1 MISGFVKYVVSG
13 GIMKKAMVAFFTSI
27 LISSNLFAERI
38 KDIGN
43 FEGVRENQLVG
54 YGIVVGLSGTGD
66 KGLAPVLSIA
76 NMLQRMGITIRP
88 ADIKSKNSAAVL
100 VTVNLPPFPKNGM
113 KLDALVSTI
122 GDAKSLK
129 GGTLVLTPLKGGDG
143 KVYAVAQGPIS
154 IGGFLGGGGGNSV
167 AKNHQTAGI
176 VPEGAIIEKEPD
188 FHLSDNNEIRF
199 FLKNPDFTTA
209 NEIANKINE
218 FYKKEIAIAKDPSS
232 VKINIPEEFRGD
244 NLPKFLSIVEKIDV
258 VVDNSAKVIVNEKTG
273 TVVIGE
279 NVKLSPAAIAHGNL
293 IVTIKTDYEV
303 SQPLPFAPKG
313 SETVVV
319 PKKEV
324 KVEEQKGYLTEIKGA
339 SLGEIV
345 RALNNLGVSPTDL
358 IAILQALKAAGSL
371 KATLEII

>member
-1 MISGFVKYVVSG
+1 
-13 GIMKKAMVAFFTSI
+13 MKKAILAFLTLL
-27 LISSNLFAERI
+27 LISTNLNAERI
-38 KDIGN
+38 KDIGS

-54 YGIVVGLSGTGD
+54 YGIVIGLSGTGD

-76 NMLQRMGITIRP
+76 NMLQRMGITIKP
-88 ADIKSKNSAAVL
+88 ADIKSKNTAAVL

-154 IGGFLGGGGGNSV
+154 IGGFFGGNGGNNV

-176 VPEGAIIEKEPD
+176 VPEGAIIEKEPEFQLGRND
-188 FHLSDNNEIRF
+188 EIRF
-199 FLKNPDFTTA
+199 FLRNPDFTTA
-209 NEIANKINE
+209 SEIANKINE
-218 FYKKEIAIAKDPSS
+218 FYKQEIAVAKDPSS
-232 VKINIPEEFRGD
+232 VKIKIPENFKGD
-244 NLPKFLSIVEKIDV
+244 NLPKFLALIEKIDV
-258 VVDNSAKVIVNEKTG
+258 AVDNTAKVIVNEKTG
-273 TVVIGE
+273 TIVIGE
-279 NVKLSPAAIAHGNL
+279 NVKLSPVAIAHGNL
-293 IVTIKTDYEV
+293 TIEIKTDYEV
-303 SQPLPFAPKG
+303 SQPQPFGPKG
-313 SETVVV
+313 SETIVV

-324 KVEEQKGYLTEIKGA
+324 KAEEQKGYLTEIKGA

-345 RALNNLGVSPTDL
+345 RALNNLGVTPRDL
-358 IAILQALKAAGSL
+358 IAILQALKASGSL